1 MECNMKNSEKSARK
15 AKGKAGKIFTYIL
28 NTLLTLLLIGFITG
42 IIVVCAFAVY
52 VNRNLDP
59 EIDESLLNVGQ
70 SITTKLYYYDYEDR
84 EYRVGE
90 PVELED
96 QRLYGAENNIWVS
109 YTDIPKYLVDAFV
122 SIEDHRFWDHHGVDW
137 YRTAGAVVN
146 FATSYTAQYGGST
159 ITQQLIKNLT
169 GEKEATI
176 QRKVQEILRAL
187 NLEKKKDKTEILEMY
202 LNIVFLSQ
210 NCHGVQSAAYT
221 YFGKD
226 VSDLSLIECAA
237 IAGITNAPT
246 KYDPVIN
253 PENNKERR
261 DTILKRMLELGKI
274 SQEEFDSAYDK
285 ELELNFKGRAV
296 TTSNTSNSWY
306 TDAVIDDVID
316 ALVKKYGFTT
326 KYASDLVWT
335 GGLQIYTL
343 MDPEVQSALEEVYED
358 ENSFPKAN
366 NAIQPQSAMVII
378 DPKTGDVLGMVGARG
393 EKTQNRILNR
403 ATSTTRSPGSSIKPL
418 SVYAPALEYGLL
430 TYGSVFDDTPVMF
443 LNSKGQTG
451 TLGYTDE
458 ELEKFNKDE
467 DGNTILPD
475 PSPYPKNLPYIY
487 NGLTTVHDAVRRSVN
502 TVAVRIL
509 NKLTIDTSFDFVK
522 NKLHMDNFIEYKEV
536 NGVGMTDKTISAL
549 GLGGMTYG
557 ETVLEM
563 TAAYQIFANNGV
575 YNKPRMWDK
584 VLDSEGN
591 VILTNEP
598 ESEVVISEQNASIM
612 TKMMEEVVTTGTA
625 SNIKL
630 KNKVNIAG
638 KTGTTNE
645 DYDRWFLG
653 YTPYYVGG
661 IWFGYDI
668 PQVLDNLAFS
678 PTTVPWETVMEK
690 IHEKYFEA
698 AAETGEPIKR
708 FTLADGV
715 VTATYCRDSG
725 KLMTDACRLDPRGDR
740 AETGYFTTATVP
752 SEYCDC
758 HIAVDYDKV
767 TGGVALGNCPK
778 ENIVKVGMIQVER
791 SFPIQITVT
800 DAQYVYKPLPSGIK
814 PAGWWG
820 SPFFEKAL
828 PEKTYVGITDLKGGR
843 QFNATCY
850 EHYDFNADPGKAD
863 SEKTDS
869 GNEKPD
875 IPDID
880 IPDEPIDSDPAS
892 SEFED
897 ETERR
902 DDSAPSSDS
911 ETGSESESESTTER
925 ETSEEHSE
933 DDKPPA
939 WLDIE

>member
-443 LNSKGQTG
+443 LNSKGRPARS
-451 TLGYTDE
+451 D
-458 ELEKFNKDE
+458 
-467 DGNTILPD
+467 IPM
-475 PSPYPKNLPYIY
+475 KNLKNSTRTRTEIRSSPIRHRI
-487 NGLTTVHDAVRRSVN
+487 LKTFRIFTTVSRPFTMPSDVR
-502 TVAVRIL
+502 
-509 NKLTIDTSFDFVK
+509 
-522 NKLHMDNFIEYKEV
+522 
-536 NGVGMTDKTISAL
+536 
-549 GLGGMTYG
+549 
-557 ETVLEM
+557 
-563 TAAYQIFANNGV
+563 
-575 YNKPRMWDK
+575 
-584 VLDSEGN
+584 
-591 VILTNEP
+591 
-598 ESEVVISEQNASIM
+598 
-612 TKMMEEVVTTGTA
+612 
-625 SNIKL
+625 
-630 KNKVNIAG
+630 
-638 KTGTTNE
+638 
-645 DYDRWFLG
+645 
-653 YTPYYVGG
+653 
-661 IWFGYDI
+661 
-668 PQVLDNLAFS
+668 
-678 PTTVPWETVMEK
+678 
-690 IHEKYFEA
+690 
-698 AAETGEPIKR
+698 
-708 FTLADGV
+708 
-715 VTATYCRDSG
+715 
-725 KLMTDACRLDPRGDR
+725 
-740 AETGYFTTATVP
+740 
-752 SEYCDC
+752 
-758 HIAVDYDKV
+758 
-767 TGGVALGNCPK
+767 
-778 ENIVKVGMIQVER
+778 
-791 SFPIQITVT
+791 
-800 DAQYVYKPLPSGIK
+800 
-814 PAGWWG
+814 
-820 SPFFEKAL
+820 
-828 PEKTYVGITDLKGGR
+828 
-843 QFNATCY
+843 
-850 EHYDFNADPGKAD
+850 
-863 SEKTDS
+863 
-869 GNEKPD
+869 
-875 IPDID
+875 
-880 IPDEPIDSDPAS
+880 
-892 SEFED
+892 
-897 ETERR
+897 
-902 DDSAPSSDS
+902 
-911 ETGSESESESTTER
+911 
-925 ETSEEHSE
+925 
-933 DDKPPA
+933 
-939 WLDIE
+939 